1 MLAVALICFGSG
13 MAKAQSLD
21 LQSNSGPIGQFL
33 SNAAKNARAG
43 YLTDLKYHT
52 AGFLAVPFPA
62 ITSADKSIEYG
73 SLELGVD
80 LGNGVSGTKLHGSPL
95 ILPMFNLG
103 SIAHLV
109 AKNQTAAAHTAFPA
123 LGDVEVGVGI
133 LPLPISGS
141 GGKFV
146 IGNQTVGAVQIGL

>member
-1 MLAVALICFGSG
+1 MLILVVAKVG
-13 MAKAQSLD
+13 KAQSLD
-21 LQSNSGPIGQFL
+21 LQSNSGPIGTFL
-33 SNAAKNARAG
+33 ANAAKNARAG
-43 YLTDLKYHT
+43 DLVDLKYHN

-73 SLELGVD
+73 SLELGAD
-80 LGNGVSGTKLHGSPL
+80 LGNGVSGTKLHGAPL

-109 AKNQTAAAHTAFPA
+109 SKSKTAAAHTAFPV
-123 LGDVEVGVGI
+123 LGDVEVGVGL

-141 GGKFV
+141 GGKWV
-146 IGNQTVGAVQIGL
+146 IGNQVIGATQIGL